1 MLLCVLG
8 NVKFQRNK
16 IFIQIIIKLVGIY
29 PDQMG
34 LYTWLYIFSKP
45 VWKNEDQLDTN
56 IYNQGQ
62 KTSLFYVKINTAEID
77 QNE

>member
-1 MLLCVLG
+1 
-8 NVKFQRNK
+8 
-16 IFIQIIIKLVGIY
+16 
-29 PDQMG
+29 MG